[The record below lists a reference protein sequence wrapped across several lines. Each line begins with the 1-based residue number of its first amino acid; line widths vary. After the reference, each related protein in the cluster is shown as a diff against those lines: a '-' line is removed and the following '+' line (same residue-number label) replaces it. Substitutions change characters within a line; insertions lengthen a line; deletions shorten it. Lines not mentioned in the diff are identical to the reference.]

1 MSGKDR
7 NYMHLPLGDYRRLL
21 GAYLKPQ
28 RAGIALLALLLL
40 GSISLQLINP
50 QIIRSFIDATQSGGL
65 EQALLAAAL
74 FLAVA
79 LMQRVVNVATIYIG
93 ENISWRATNAL
104 RADLALHCMRLDMQ
118 FHQRR
123 TPGEL
128 IERIDGDVT
137 TLASFFSELVIKV
150 LGNGLLL
157 LGILILLL
165 REDWRVGAGLAIY
178 ALLTLLALL
187 ALQPLAVARWA
198 GLSQAKAEQASF
210 LEERLAGTEDIRANA
225 AEPYVMRRFFQ
236 LMRTRLHRSRAAF
249 VMNNLND
256 GVTRLLYAVG
266 YALGLAL
273 GVYLFQQGQLTIG
286 TVYLI
291 IAYIGSLSRPLEEIK
306 NQVSDLQKATASI
319 GRINELLAIAPG
331 IVERPRATL
340 PAGPLAVEFQH
351 VSFGYSEPAALQP
364 ATTGD
369 GATAPIDQ
377 QVLSASPASNNGR
390 ALHAISFRLAPGK
403 LLGVLG
409 RTGSG
414 KTTLS
419 RLLFRLYDPN
429 VGAICLGGVDLRD
442 VRLRELRSRV
452 GLVTQDVQLFQA
464 SVRDNLTLFSR
475 RIPDEAL
482 LRAIREIGLWE
493 WFQSLPDG
501 LDTRLDAGGG
511 GLSAGQAQLLA
522 FTRVFLKDPG
532 LVILDEASSRIDE
545 SDQRNDPANTPAE
558 LERDPLSAL
567 ALRVLRD
574 HASDLFVRLH
584 RGRPDREGD
593 FRPPERR
600 GPPQHLVADRDHCL
614 GRAGRD
620 RCRDR
625 IDYKLCQFLVERRRA
640 VAQERAGQH
649 PAAAR
654 GTAATAGA
662 RRGGEPLR
670 QRRQRGRRFSGVVP
684 ARLRRADPS
693 GRSDRD
699 HGAHQPDDHGVDL
712 PPAARRRRAE
722 PPGMGPDALLPPR
735 P

>member
-1 MSGKDR
+1 
-7 NYMHLPLGDYRRLL
+7 MHLPLGDYRRLL

-50 QIIRSFIDATQSGGL
+50 QIIRSYIDATQSGGP

-79 LMQRVVNVATIYIG
+79 LVQRIVNVATIYIG
-93 ENISWRATNAL
+93 ENVSWRATNAL

-198 GLSQAKAEQASF
+198 GLSQTEAEQASF
-210 LEERLAGTEDIRANA
+210 LEERLSGTEDIRANA
-225 AEPYVMRRFFQ
+225 AEPYVLRRFFQ
-236 LMRTRLHRSRAAF
+236 LMRARLHRSRAAF

-273 GVYLFQQGQLTIG
+273 GVYLFQQRQITIG

-306 NQVSDLQKATASI
+306 NQVGDLQKATASI

-340 PAGPLAVEFQH
+340 PAGPLAVEFQQ
-351 VSFGYSEPAALQP
+351 VSFGYSERAALHPAA
-364 ATTGD
+364 TGD
-369 GATAPIDQ
+369 GETAPIDQ
-377 QVLSASPASNNGR
+377 QVLSTGLELSAPAPASSNGR

-442 VRLRELRSRV
+442 VSLRELRGRV

-475 RIPDEAL
+475 CISDEAL
-482 LRAIREIGLWE
+482 LRAIRAIGLWD

-532 LVILDEASSRIDE
+532 LVILDEASSRL
-545 SDQRNDPANTPAE
+545 DPATE
-558 LERDPLSAL
+558 RLLERAIDRLFQNRTGIIIAHRLTTLQRVDDILILERGHVVEYGARAAL
-567 ALRVLRD
+567 AANPHSR
-574 HASDLFVRLH
+574 F
-584 RGRPDREGD
+584 
-593 FRPPERR
+593 
-600 GPPQHLVADRDHCL
+600 
-614 GRAGRD
+614 
-620 RCRDR
+620 
-625 IDYKLCQFLVERRRA
+625 
-640 VAQERAGQH
+640 AQLLKTGLE
-649 PAAAR
+649 
-654 GTAATAGA
+654 
-662 RRGGEPLR
+662 E
-670 QRRQRGRRFSGVVP
+670 
-684 ARLRRADPS
+684 
-693 GRSDRD
+693 
-699 HGAHQPDDHGVDL
+699 
-712 PPAARRRRAE
+712 
-722 PPGMGPDALLPPR
+722 ALA
-735 P
+735 